1 MDRMAPQQSQQPLAR
16 GLPENPAQGRRP
28 VPNSAATSNGPTP
41 QPPPIPNLRNVPAN
55 SSLSISTA
63 ILPAQVV
70 GLVQDAMRKAIEE
83 ESQVAEANA
92 AVAGINTGVTV
103 DLSRKNIRELPD
115 EAVDLMKTELQR

>member
-1 MDRMAPQQSQQPLAR
+1 
-16 GLPENPAQGRRP
+16 
-28 VPNSAATSNGPTP
+28 
-41 QPPPIPNLRNVPAN
+41 
-55 SSLSISTA
+55 
-63 ILPAQVV
+63 
-70 GLVQDAMRKAIEE
+70 MRKAIEE